1 VAQVPSPGPPIR
13 RHAPERALG
22 WLVTGPLGH
31 LWSVAADVVLL
42 WSRYTLARLRGRA
55 P

>member
-1 VAQVPSPGPPIR
+1 VAQVSSPVPSIHR
-13 RHAPERALG
+13 AAPERLVA
-22 WLVTGPLGH
+22 WLFTGPLGH
-31 LWSVAADVVLL
+31 LWSVSADVVLL